1 MQKVAFFRKCRWF
14 CHLLK
19 HSTHIKIHQHFLK
32 KKPKLTILAKL
43 FIKTRDVSNLAKSS
57 NKRLAT
63 VNAWQLN
70 LSGNCKCLATA
81 NISQQTMSFRF
92 LTESVWQLQMSGNC
106 NCLGTE
112 VVWQLQVSNNCKCLT
127 TANISHTGCIGF

>member
-1 MQKVAFFRKCRWF
+1 MQKGCFFQKVQMVLSF
-14 CHLLK
+14 AQTFK
-19 HSTHIKIHQHFLK
+19 PHQNTSALSE
-32 KKPKLTILAKL
+32 KKPKLTKLAKL

-57 NKRLAT
+57 NKCLAT

-92 LTESVWQLQMSGNC
+92 LTESV
-106 NCLGTE
+106 
-112 VVWQLQVSNNCKCLT
+112 
-127 TANISHTGCIGF
+127 